1 MKKSPV
7 AKMIA
12 VSLIALP
19 SIAFSAEL
27 PRDEPMMLTANQMD
41 SITAG
46 RYKGD
51 TPAPGSWLAR
61 NSFFNLT
68 AITQEIYA
76 PVTIV
81 QIGNNNTAV
90 VFSIPGNY
98 STNFR

>member
-27 PRDEPMMLTANQMD
+27 PQDEPMALTANQMD

-46 RYKGD
+46 IYKGD
-51 TPAPGSWLAR
+51 SSAFGFWFAR
-61 NSFFNLT
+61 NDFFNRT

-90 VFSIPGNY
+90 VFSIPSNY
-98 STNFR
+98 STNF

>member
-7 AKMIA
+7 TKMIA
-12 VSLIALP
+12 ISLITLP

-27 PRDEPMMLTANQMD
+27 PRDEPMLLTATQMD

-51 TPAPGSWLAR
+51 TPTHGSWRAR
-61 NSFFNLT
+61 NDVFNRT

-81 QIGNNNTAV
+81 QIGDNNTAV
-90 VFSIPGNY
+90 VFSLPSNY
-98 STNFR
+98 STKSQ